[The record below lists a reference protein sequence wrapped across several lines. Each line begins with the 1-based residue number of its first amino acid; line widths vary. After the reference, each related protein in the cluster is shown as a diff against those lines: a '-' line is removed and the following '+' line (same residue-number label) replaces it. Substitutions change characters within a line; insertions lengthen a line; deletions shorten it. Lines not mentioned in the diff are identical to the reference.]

1 MSFPPPSPQRYH
13 SIDVRPSG
21 DSDEAHI
28 PADPFGSQTDLT
40 GHQAAQQAA
49 RYPPERH
56 AHFGNSASSIAQRY
70 RANASGTQT
79 PIASDD
85 KHAGGSFQKLDEKKH
100 TKNASTH
107 MNRLSSFDMLSAA
120 ENFDTRNASEAHL
133 KFADGDFVTTPVGR
147 AYAYLLNLS
156 IVTRWILYIIP
167 IAGLLWIPG
176 IIGLTAAPN
185 AHIWHVKLI
194 WWSIWLTVLWGGWW
208 AALAFAM
215 ILPKILRWTI
225 GLAAVSAR
233 HYIGWFEAL
242 TRYIALYAWALAS
255 WIAYQPLIRTK
266 ITDTDE
272 AQFPGSGKILS
283 VIAQILFGVMLCCA
297 VLLAEKFA
305 IQFIAWKFHERS
317 YAGKCRVASTL
328 PNMPLTTYF
337 RPILDRIEEQ
347 KVNIK
352 SLVILYANSSDLPDR
367 TDTLK
372 DGEPSKGPVVNPK
385 KIFRN
390 VLKGFRGV
398 AEGATTA
405 LGNVASEITGSSTL
419 QPSSPE
425 AKVYTALAS
434 ANKTRL
440 LARRL
445 FYSFR
450 QEGASELTLG
460 DIARFFP
467 NIERARMAFQLF
479 DKDDNGDATREEV
492 ELACLDVHREL
503 LSLSASMKDIDSAVG
518 RLDNILM
525 SLYVVVAALIMAV
538 SLDAS
543 FTNLLTGAGTLI
555 LGLSWLIGGAAGEI
569 LSSIIFLFIKHP
581 YDIGDSVE
589 ISNETYTVK
598 EIRLLSTIFID
609 KHGCFTQAPHSSLT
623 SDFIRN
629 HRRSGPESEP
639 FEMDVAYDTT
649 FEKIE
654 ELRAK
659 MLAFVESR
667 RRDFQPVFDISV
679 LDLPGQEKMVL
690 KADIKYK
697 SNNHLGALKAKRRN
711 MWICCL
717 KQSMGEVGIF
727 GPSGNPNAASGP
739 TQYTLVP
746 WEEVNQPNKSPA
758 EGGGGT
764 IREPLIPRTD
774 FNLADKNAALK
785 DSADDIWGEGSE
797 LNLTN
802 PKQMPT
808 RPTVLPSSSTGP
820 RNRSRANTRRGTA
833 EEYEM
838 RPGGPG
844 GPQ

>member
-21 DSDEAHI
+21 DSDEGTFPQTTYPPAHI
-28 PADPFGSQTDLT
+28 PTDPFGSQTNLT
-40 GHQAAQQAA
+40 GQAAA

-56 AHFGNSASSIAQRY
+56 PHFGNSASSIAQRY

-79 PIASDD
+79 PASSDD
-85 KHAGGSFQKLDEKKH
+85 RPAGGSFRRLDEKKH
-100 TKNASTH
+100 TKNPSIP
-107 MNRLSSFDMLSAA
+107 MNRLTSFDMLNAA
-120 ENFDTRNASEAHL
+120 EHYDTRNASEAHL

-147 AYAYLLNLS
+147 VYAYLLNLS
-156 IVTRWILYIIP
+156 IITRWMLYIIP
-167 IAGLLWIPG
+167 VAALLWIPG
-176 IIGLTAAPN
+176 ILGLTATPN
-185 AHIWHVKLI
+185 ANVWHVKLL

-225 GLAAVSAR
+225 GLAAVSSR

-242 TRYIALYAWALAS
+242 IRYIALFAWALAS
-255 WIAYQPLIRTK
+255 WISYQPLIRTK
-266 ITDTDE
+266 ITDSDE
-272 AQFPGSGKILS
+272 QQFPASGKILS
-283 VIAQILFGVMLCCA
+283 IIAQILFGIMLCTA

-305 IQFIAWKFHERS
+305 IQFIAYKFHQRS
-317 YAGKCRVASTL
+317 YA
-328 PNMPLTTYF
+328 
-337 RPILDRIEEQ
+337 DRITEQ
-347 KVNIK
+347 KMNIK
-352 SLVILYANSSDLPDR
+352 CLVILYANSSDLPDR
-367 TDTLK
+367 SDTLK
-372 DGEPSKGPVVNPK
+372 DGDTTKGPAVNPK
-385 KIFRN
+385 KILRN

-450 QEGASELTLG
+450 QDGQTVLTLG
-460 DIARFFP
+460 DIARFFT
-467 NIERARMAFQLF
+467 NVEQARIAFTLF

-518 RLDNILM
+518 RLDKILM

-555 LGLSWLIGGAAGEI
+555 LGLSWLIGGAASEV

-589 ISNETYTVK
+589 VDNETFTVK

-623 SDFIRN
+623 SHLIRN

-639 FEMDVAYDTT
+639 FEMDVSYNTT

-679 LDLPGQEKMVL
+679 MDLPGQEKMVL

-717 KQSMGEVGIF
+717 KQSMAEVGIY
-727 GPSGNPNAASGP
+727 GPSGNPNAVSGP

-746 WEEVNQPNKSPA
+746 WDEVKSHDDTPA
-758 EGGGGT
+758 ESGGGT
-764 IREPLIPRTD
+764 IREPRIPRTD

-785 DSADDIWGEGSE
+785 DSADVVWGEGSE

-802 PKQMPT
+802 PKQPPR
-808 RPTVLPSSSTGP
+808 RPTVVPGSSTDSHSRAGP
-820 RNRSRANTRRGTA
+820 RRATA

>member
-21 DSDEAHI
+21 DSDEGTSPQTTYPPAHI
-28 PADPFGSQTDLT
+28 PPDPFGSQTNLN
-40 GHQAAQQAA
+40 GQAAA

-56 AHFGNSASSIAQRY
+56 AHFGNSASSISQRY

-79 PIASDD
+79 PVTSDD

-100 TKNASTH
+100 TKHPSTT
-107 MNRLSSFDMLSAA
+107 MNRLTSFDMLSAA
-120 ENFDTRNASEAHL
+120 ETYDTRNASEA
-133 KFADGDFVTTPVGR
+133 A
-147 AYAYLLNLS
+147 
-156 IVTRWILYIIP
+156 I
-167 IAGLLWIPG
+167 WIPG
-176 IIGLTAAPN
+176 IVGLTAAPN
-185 AHIWHVKLI
+185 ANVWHVKLV

-208 AALAFAM
+208 GALAFSM

-225 GLAAVSAR
+225 GIAAVSSR

-242 TRYIALYAWALAS
+242 NRYIALYAWALAS
-255 WIAYQPLIRTK
+255 WISYQPLIRTK

-272 AQFPGSGKILS
+272 AQFPTSGKILS
-283 VIAQILFGVMLCCA
+283 IIAQLLFGIMLCTA

-305 IQFIAWKFHERS
+305 IQFIAYKFHQR
-317 YAGKCRVASTL
+317 
-328 PNMPLTTYF
+328 N
-337 RPILDRIEEQ
+337 RIAEQ
-347 KVNIK
+347 KMNIK
-352 SLVILYANSSDLPDR
+352 CLVILYANSSDLPDR

-372 DGEPSKGPVVNPK
+372 DGEASKGPIVNPK
-385 KIFRN
+385 KIFKN

-450 QEGASELTLG
+450 QEGKTELTLG

-467 NIERARMAFQLF
+467 NVEQARIAFTLF
-479 DKDDNGDATREEV
+479 DKDDNGDATREEI

-555 LGLSWLIGGAAGEI
+555 LGLSWLIGGSASEV

-589 ISNETYTVK
+589 VGNETYTVK

-623 SDFIRN
+623 EQFIRN

-697 SNNHLGALKAKRRN
+697 SNNHLGALKA
-711 MWICCL
+711 
-717 KQSMGEVGIF
+717 S
-727 GPSGNPNAASGP
+727 
-739 TQYTLVP
+739 LVP
-746 WEEVNQPNKSPA
+746 PSTLLFQWEEVNSGNHPPA
-758 EGGGGT
+758 ESGGGT
-764 IREPLIPRTD
+764 IREPIIPRTD

-785 DSADDIWGEGSE
+785 DSADDIWGEGEE

-802 PKQMPT
+802 PKQVPT
-808 RPTVLPSSSTGP
+808 RPTVLPPSSTGA
-820 RNRSRANTRRGTA
+820 RNRPRADTRGPAT

-838 RPGGPG
+838 RPGGPNA
-844 GPQ
+844 PQ